1 MRRTPISV
9 SFEDVFRGSPALRR
23 LQDIVGVDP
32 RFRIQVYHATD
43 NGLTLG
49 WGPIGAE
56 HYYCLMADDS
66 VSPDEVDDIA
76 RALKEATAASQLPS

>member
-1 MRRTPISV
+1 M
-9 SFEDVFRGSPALRR
+9 EEVFRGSPALRR
-23 LQDIVGVDP
+23 LQEIVSVDP

-66 VSPDEVDDIA
+66 VSPDDITDIA
-76 RALKEATAASQLPS
+76 RALNEVTAASQFPN